1 VSTTQKTKHD
11 FLPLDP
17 KTQMPIEPV
26 SQPGYYPGFSTLSQQ
41 KFWDEAT
48 RKVVLERVEKVPH
61 FQFFGASEARL
72 LTAICDRM
80 LPQDD
85 RDEEHRIPIAPF
97 IDKRLHEGRIDGY
110 RYEDMPPDREAYH
123 LGLEGIE
130 EIAKHLYDATFTD
143 LTPAD
148 QERVLKTVHDGK
160 PPAGHAIWA
169 RMSVHRFWMLL
180 LQDCLEVYYAHP
192 WVWDEIGYGG
202 PAYPRAYMRLEHGQP
217 EPWEVN
223 EQRYDWESPPGTVS
237 DRYEFI
243 AGQGEHRGSPGQGGT
258 H

>member
-1 VSTTQKTKHD
+1 MSTTHKIKD
-11 FLPLDP
+11 EFLPVDP
-17 KTQMPIEPV
+17 KTQTPIEPM
-26 SQPGYYPGFSTLSQQ
+26 SQPGYYQGFSTLSQ
-41 KFWDEAT
+41 KKYWDEAT
-48 RKVVLERVEKVPH
+48 RKVVLERVEEVPP
-61 FQFFGASEARL
+61 FRFFAGSEARL

-80 LPQDD
+80 LPQED

-110 RYEDMPPDREAYH
+110 RFEDMPPDREAYH

-130 EIAKHLYDATFTD
+130 KIADHLYEVSFTD
-143 LTPAD
+143 LSPAD

-160 PPAGHAIWA
+160 PPAGHHIWV

-192 WVWDEIGYGG
+192 WAWDEIGYGG

-217 EPWEVN
+217 EPWEVD
-223 EQRYDWESPPGTVS
+223 EQRYEWEAPAGTVS

-243 AGQGEHRGSPGQGGT
+243 AGKGEHKGSPGQGGT